1 MRDFIE
7 LDNIDCRIIRQLQ
20 SDASLAIQ
28 DIADKV
34 GLTTNPCWRRI
45 KRLETLGVLTKRVA
59 LINPSTLGLT
69 TTAFVM
75 IKTDDHSAEW
85 MELFNLCVK
94 EIPEIIECHRMTG
107 SVDYL
112 LKMVLRDLP
121 HYDHVYQ
128 RLIKSVP
135 NLKDVSS
142 SFSMESLKDCSII
155 EPKTANAKTNK
166 RA

>member
-1 MRDFIE
+1 MKEKIE

-20 SDASLAIQ
+20 NDASLAIQ
-28 DIADKV
+28 EIADKV

-45 KRLETLGVLTKRVA
+45 KRLESIGVLTKRVA
-59 LINPSTLGLT
+59 LINPSILGLT
-69 TTAFVM
+69 TTTFVM
-75 IKTDDHSAEW
+75 IKTDNHSAEW
-85 MELFNLCVK
+85 MEQFNLCIN

-112 LKMVLRDLP
+112 LKVILRDLP
-121 HYDHVYQ
+121 HYDQVYQ

-142 SFSMESLKDCSII
+142 SFSMESLKHSSMI
-155 EPKTANAKTNK
+155 EPKTAEPNAIK
-166 RA
+166 RS